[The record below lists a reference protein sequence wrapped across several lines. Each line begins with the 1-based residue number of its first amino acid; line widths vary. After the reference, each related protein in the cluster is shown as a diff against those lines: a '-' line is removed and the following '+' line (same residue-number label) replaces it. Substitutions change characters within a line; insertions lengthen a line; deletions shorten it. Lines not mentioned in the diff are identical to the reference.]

1 MLSFSIFRFPY
12 IMELTEND
20 NFQLFAANG
29 KQNGKHHLFSANG
42 KRKTEVCFPWLVND
56 KQ

>member
-1 MLSFSIFRFPY
+1 
-12 IMELTEND
+12 MELTEND